1 MTLCRNRIQG
11 LTSALGL
18 TAENLRRI
26 QRMQGRIRELVA
38 HKFVN
43 APLKPRRG
51 ERRAHHRL
59 SGLGFCPRGVSC
71 RRERRAAR
79 RHLPP
84 TGRDRLWRR
93 RIHYPLRRS
102 VLGGAGNWFGAM
114 MGGLLMRAVPTLL
127 DELNVSPTL
136 GNAIFGLG
144 LIIAVIKGPEG
155 LAGLFDDIID
165 RLTVNR
171 QETP

>member
-1 MTLCRNRIQG
+1 
-11 LTSALGL
+11 
-18 TAENLRRI
+18 
-26 QRMQGRIRELVA
+26 
-38 HKFVN
+38 
-43 APLKPRRG
+43 
-51 ERRAHHRL
+51 
-59 SGLGFCPRGVSC
+59 
-71 RRERRAAR
+71 
-79 RHLPP
+79 
-84 TGRDRLWRR
+84 
-93 RIHYPLRRS
+93 
-102 VLGGAGNWFGAM
+102 M

-155 LAGLFDDIID
+155 LAGLFDNIID